1 MKLRRRLRCER
12 NNLTVGSLNSWAA
25 DFKGPLLLGL
35 QKKWILCCVEVNI
48 RFVHFSIANSLEA
61 KEVAR
66 LLFEG
71 IIASY
76 GSAIEIMSDRGS
88 SFLSKINTELF
99 TLGSTHHRL
108 TMTAHPQSEVA
119 EGWAIRKFSSAMK
132 ALICGKTLSEWAS
145 NVRFLQVLLNSSLI
159 HPHLN
164 RTPYAVLMNS
174 ESTFYH
180 PLLDKPE
187 EKIPFGSFW
196 EKRIKKFQD
205 MNKVLKEKYDVML
218 CQKGSPRHTVDS
230 LGIEPGMT
238 VWIRIFKFA
247 PRLAYLSSLLPKFKP
262 AKVITI
268 LGKTSLLLEDLESGR
283 KVCRHLT
290 DVYPMKAVGNFS
302 NLFRD
307 GLSAQQQEAEED
319 FSNTPVN
326 KVPEMCLDGT
336 GVDRLKQEE
345 VRQKVDHRKSGST
358 VSGESKQARVWDKRL
373 RQRKQVNYKS

>member
-132 ALICGKTLSEWAS
+132 ARCR
-145 NVRFLQVLLNSSLI
+145 N
-159 HPHLN
+159 
-164 RTPYAVLMNS
+164 
-174 ESTFYH
+174 
-180 PLLDKPE
+180 
-187 EKIPFGSFW
+187 
-196 EKRIKKFQD
+196 
-205 MNKVLKEKYDVML
+205 
-218 CQKGSPRHTVDS
+218 
-230 LGIEPGMT
+230 
-238 VWIRIFKFA
+238 
-247 PRLAYLSSLLPKFKP
+247 
-262 AKVITI
+262 
-268 LGKTSLLLEDLESGR
+268 GR
-283 KVCRHLT
+283 QT
-290 DVYPMKAVGNFS
+290 
-302 NLFRD
+302 
-307 GLSAQQQEAEED
+307 
-319 FSNTPVN
+319 
-326 KVPEMCLDGT
+326 
-336 GVDRLKQEE
+336 
-345 VRQKVDHRKSGST
+345 
-358 VSGESKQARVWDKRL
+358 
-373 RQRKQVNYKS
+373 